1 MNYYTLYKTCFYDT
15 LGETYDY
22 IITINSIPLG
32 NLNNFVTTIKIPYIG
47 KSQKYNYN
55 CTYAITNNFLN
66 YHNNNNNNNNICTID
81 NLPELITWLLSN
93 QYIIEDKI
101 TSKINNITSNNST
114 PLFII
119 SYNN

>member
-15 LGETYDY
+15 LGETYSN
-22 IITINSIPLG
+22 IITINSMPVG
-32 NLNNFVTTIKIPYIG
+32 KLNNFVTTIKIPYIG

-66 YHNNNNNNNNICTID
+66 YHSNNICTID
-81 NLPELITWLLSN
+81 NLPELNTWLLSN

-119 SYNN
+119 KYNN